1 MLTFLDKEEGRA
13 KFYIHDNI
21 NYKKYLEI
29 VETSLIEHKIEERLE
44 KTTGFKYFLANY
56 EYDKPEMMEEINN
69 FWKVYKRVYGKENK
83 AKPIILSIYERYY
96 KQ

>member
-1 MLTFLDKEEGRA
+1 
-13 KFYIHDNI
+13 
-21 NYKKYLEI
+21 
-29 VETSLIEHKIEERLE
+29 
-44 KTTGFKYFLANY
+44 
-56 EYDKPEMMEEINN
+56 MMEEINN